1 LNVLASDNNISPLVP
16 GLKNVVLPTNFAGV
30 TLPAGYT
37 IGQVLADANKA
48 LGGGGLP
55 SYASD
60 IATLNNVVDKINNLF
75 DN

>member
-1 LNVLASDNNISPLVP
+1 
-16 GLKNVVLPTNFAGV
+16 LPTNFAGV

-55 SYASD
+55 SYASS
-60 IATLNNVVDKINNLF
+60 ISTLNNVVDKINNLF
-75 DN
+75 DT